1 MTTSRLFFARL
12 LLLLLTASISPL
24 TPFDSGVT
32 STPISSSKFGRPLKL
47 SGSDSLE
54 RVGNDLEL
62 DAAKSGHSGYLRR
75 CVMLLTTSLIS
86 TRTRSNFSA

>member
-1 MTTSRLFFARL
+1 L
-12 LLLLLTASISPL
+12 LLMASISPM

-32 STPISSSKFGRPLKL
+32 STLVSSSTFGSPLKL

-62 DAAKSGHSGYLRR
+62 DAAKSGHSGWLRR
-75 CVMLLTTSLIS
+75 CVTLFTTSLIS
-86 TRTRSNFSA
+86 TRIRSNFSA